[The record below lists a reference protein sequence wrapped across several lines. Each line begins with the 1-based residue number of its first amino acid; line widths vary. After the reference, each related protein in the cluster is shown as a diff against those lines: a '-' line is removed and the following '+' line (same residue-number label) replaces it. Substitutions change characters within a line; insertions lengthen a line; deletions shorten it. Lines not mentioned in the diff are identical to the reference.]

1 MYVKFQSS
9 YHSQVILCF
18 VQGKVRRGEK
28 MPGEED
34 RPRVR
39 CQVHPRSS
47 TAGQGGCAAGSGGH
61 EEAAAQALT
70 AALRRILS
78 QE

>member
-1 MYVKFQSS
+1 MYVKFQPS
-9 YHSQVILCF
+9 YHSQLILCF
-18 VQGKVRRGEK
+18 VQGKVWRGEE

-47 TAGQGGCAAGSGGH
+47 SAGQGGCSAGSGGH
-61 EEAAAQALT
+61 EEAAAQALA

-78 QE
+78 QK